1 MQRQTRETKSTA
13 ATDELTQ
20 LIVIY
25 DKVCQTMLS
34 CPLDVDLVDVYTLY
48 DFASLLILFA
58 ISSPEIKECMHNG
71 SFVTTSLNAIRLF
84 ECSGGVHNPPSC
96 FFDSDKLYYDRT
108 EITRAMTSAGCTE
121 GQQELLWR
129 NIIRLFKSFESEI
142 SIHTSSY
149 GETDSYRGFIERE
162 TPSQEESVKGTEV

>member
-48 DFASLLILFA
+48 DFASLLVLFA
-58 ISSPEIKECMHNG
+58 AKTMPTEQ
-71 SFVTTSLNAIRLF
+71 FFTTSSHATRLF
-84 ECSGGVHNPPSC
+84 ECSDGVDSPPAC

-129 NIIRLFKSFESEI
+129 NIIRLFKSFESETLTRTG
-142 SIHTSSY
+142 SYSETSAY
-149 GETDSYRGFIERE
+149 GEFGERE
-162 TPSQEESVKGTEV
+162 THSQTNEVRDTEV

>member
-34 CPLDVDLVDVYTLY
+34 CPIDVDLVDVYTLY
-48 DFASLLILFA
+48 DFASLLVLFA
-58 ISSPEIKECMHNG
+58 AHSPEIREYMQNG
-71 SFVTTSLNAIRLF
+71 SYVTTSHNATRLF
-84 ECSGGVHNPPSC
+84 EVCSGVHHPPAC

-121 GQQELLWR
+121 VQQELLWR
-129 NIIRLFKSFESEI
+129 NIMRLFESFGSQTLTRTGSHSHSEVPFNDAR
-142 SIHTSSY
+142 SMS
-149 GETDSYRGFIERE
+149 DSVRG
-162 TPSQEESVKGTEV
+162 TAV

>member
-1 MQRQTRETKSTA
+1 MQRPTREPKSTA

-48 DFASLLILFA
+48 DFASLLVLFA
-58 ISSPEIKECMHNG
+58 ATTMRSESS
-71 SFVTTSLNAIRLF
+71 FTTSSHNATRLF
-84 ECSGGVHNPPSC
+84 ECSGGVGNPPAC

-121 GQQELLWR
+121 VQQELLWR
-129 NIIRLFKSFESEI
+129 NIIRLFESCGSQTLTRTVSHSHSEI
-142 SIHTSSY
+142 PFNDARSQT
-149 GETDSYRGFIERE
+149 TDVS
-162 TPSQEESVKGTEV
+162 GTQV

>member
-48 DFASLLILFA
+48 DFASLLVLFA
-58 ISSPEIKECMHNG
+58 AKTMPNEQFFKASSHNA
-71 SFVTTSLNAIRLF
+71 TRLF
-84 ECSGGVHNPPSC
+84 ECSASLRHPPAC

-149 GETDSYRGFIERE
+149 GETDSYRGFSERE
-162 TPSQEESVKGTEV
+162 TPGEQESVKGTDV